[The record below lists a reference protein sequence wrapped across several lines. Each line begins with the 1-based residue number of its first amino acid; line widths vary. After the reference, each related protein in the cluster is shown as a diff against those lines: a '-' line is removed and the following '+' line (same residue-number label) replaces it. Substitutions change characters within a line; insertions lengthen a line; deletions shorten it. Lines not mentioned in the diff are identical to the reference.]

1 MVVGDVSAQTVRT
14 MEAVVEDDAVQT
26 DPVMQRRLASAT
38 TLDRNQFTV
47 VGRALQKHSHRRHSH
62 FSAPPGG
69 ERAADYNRE
78 GARQLTE
85 ILSHP
90 SETIERDHPG
100 LGPTVDIFHQDGRGA
115 RFHRDTHAFIG
126 LLERSR
132 RTS

>member
-38 TLDRNQFTV
+38 TLDRNQYTV

-78 GARQLTE
+78 GATATDGDPQPPKRDE
-85 ILSHP
+85 
-90 SETIERDHPG
+90 ERDHPG

-126 LLERSR
+126 LLERSG

>member
-47 VGRALQKHSHRRHSH
+47 VGRAWQKHSHRRHSH

-90 SETIERDHPG
+90 SETRERDHPG

-115 RFHRDTHAFIG
+115 RFHRDSHAFIG